1 MTEKEIGE
9 RDTLGVSVRVLDWFI
24 LSETNHRYRPCY
36 YIERE
41 VLWFADWGK
50 AMDIQKIRDYRET
63 MRLYMRLMI
72 CKDKV
77 SLTELAR

>member
-1 MTEKEIGE
+1 
-9 RDTLGVSVRVLDWFI
+9 
-24 LSETNHRYRPCY
+24 
-36 YIERE
+36 
-41 VLWFADWGK
+41 
-50 AMDIQKIRDYRET
+50 MDIQKIRDYRET